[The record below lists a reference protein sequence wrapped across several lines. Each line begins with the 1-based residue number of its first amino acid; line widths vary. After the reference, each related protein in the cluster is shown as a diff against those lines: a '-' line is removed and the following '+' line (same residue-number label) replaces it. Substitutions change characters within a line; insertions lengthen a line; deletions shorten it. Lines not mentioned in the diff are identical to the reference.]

1 MPARMD
7 QFAEKGIHN
16 RLKLA
21 KMKTYREPKRMPDQR
36 LANSSR
42 TTIYPTSIRLRSPKA
57 HRPTPCHPRL
67 QEAPPRT
74 QNSAQWGIERHRDCK
89 LRIQARS
96 PGPSVRSAWAYRAA
110 ESRSQALAGIME

>member
-1 MPARMD
+1 MPARTD

-42 TTIYPTSIRLRSPKA
+42 TTTYDRAQGTTS
-57 HRPTPCHPRL
+57 
-67 QEAPPRT
+67 
-74 QNSAQWGIERHRDCK
+74 
-89 LRIQARS
+89 
-96 PGPSVRSAWAYRAA
+96 
-110 ESRSQALAGIME
+110 